1 MFINHS
7 SRQVT
12 AKIVYYGPGLSGKT
26 TNLQYIFSVTS
37 PKTRGEL
44 VSVETEIDRTL
55 FFDLLPINVGLING
69 YQTRFQLYT
78 VPGQIFYDATR
89 KLVLKGVDGIV
100 FVVDSQEMREQAS
113 LESFEN
119 LKKNL
124 ATYNTDLSQVPLV
137 FQFNKRDLKNI
148 SSVERLKKLFHI
160 VDTAYFEAIST
171 DGIGV
176 IDTLREISSVTL
188 KKIKKV
194 LSHPREMV
202 KTTTVNFD
210 TNSHQEIIKK
220 EELPFKKIPLDKM
233 ENLRRDI
240 FDAQALQSQSQE
252 SLVADS
258 QDRDVEFDTL
268 VESDEFPVP
277 TLGEEGIGESDALIT
292 LEPEEMVE
300 VQKNPLPEP
309 TCGEFASFPED
320 DLGEK
325 DEAGFPGEM
334 AEKKPGIGWPVK
346 SGNKEYDTVKE
357 EEFPFPDFPE
367 DGDLEINIED
377 NSAVVELAREE
388 MLTDETRIRR
398 EETVKP
404 AFPPDLVEIDAKD
417 LPFHIPEE
425 DIEVWLDIKDKDGRR
440 GEENDEIKE
449 EKKPASRFNLD
460 ETRVTEILGTLVDKT
475 RMTIIKE
482 VRIKEPHLFVEIKD
496 RSGRPIESMVLK
508 VDQEIK
514 KITII
519 LDIKK

>member
-124 ATYNTDLSQVPLV
+124 GTYNTDLNQVPLV

-148 SSVERLKKLFHI
+148 SSVDRLKKLFHI
-160 VDTAYFEAIST
+160 TDAAYFEAIST

-176 IDTLREISSVTL
+176 IETLREISGITL

-194 LSHPREMV
+194 LSHPSEMIRA
-202 KTTTVNFD
+202 TPVNFD

-233 ENLRRDI
+233 ENLQRNI
-240 FDAQALQSQSQE
+240 FNEQAPQSQANEPFFGDFQE
-252 SLVADS
+252 
-258 QDRDVEFDTL
+258 RDVEFDTL
-268 VESDEFPVP
+268 VESDESPLP
-277 TLGEEGIGESDALIT
+277 LLGEDRDGEPAALLT
-292 LEPEEMVE
+292 LEPGEIVGAQESGPVE
-300 VQKNPLPEP
+300 PAW
-309 TCGEFASFPED
+309 GEFSSFPED
-320 DLGEK
+320 DLGTK
-325 DEAGFPGEM
+325 DGAG
-334 AEKKPGIGWPVK
+334 KSPVVDRLGQN
-346 SGNKEYDTVKE
+346 SREEYDTIRE
-357 EEFPFPDFPE
+357 EDLPFPGFPE
-367 DGDLEINIED
+367 DEDLDIKIEEND
-377 NSAVVELAREE
+377 SLIELGPENMLVTPGPIREKVIAP
-388 MLTDETRIRR
+388 L
-398 EETVKP
+398 P
-404 AFPPDLVEIDAKD
+404 FPPDLVEKD
-417 LPFHIPEE
+417 DKNLPFRMPEE
-425 DIEVWLDIKDKDGRR
+425 DIEEWLDIRDKG
-440 GEENDEIKE
+440 GPQEEEPVEIDAG
-449 EKKPASRFNLD
+449 KKPASRFNLD

-482 VRIKEPHLFVEIKD
+482 VRIKEPHMFVEIKD
-496 RSGRPIESMVLK
+496 KSGRPIESMVLR
-508 VDQEIK
+508 VDQEVK
-514 KITII
+514 KVTII
-519 LDIKK
+519 LDVKK